1 MFAWTCRP
9 ALRGKMAVLRLPDR
23 GYLGGRRSVLAAWVR
38 FGILIPLMLFAGSM
52 ALLGITNAGFPGV
65 RSQVLFVLI
74 LLGFCYW
81 LYASVAIFRCAL
93 NEKRHPWL
101 GGVMIFLVP
110 FQAYGVIRSVFG
122 NVGSI
127 LSLVG
132 I

>member
-1 MFAWTCRP
+1 
-9 ALRGKMAVLRLPDR
+9 MAVLRLPDR

-38 FGILIPLMLFAGSM
+38 LGILIPLMLFAGSM
-52 ALLGITNAGFPGV
+52 VVLGITNAGFPGV
-65 RSQVLFVLI
+65 RPQVLFILI

-81 LYASVAIFRCAL
+81 LYASVAIFHCAL

-110 FQAYGVIRSVFG
+110 FQAYGVIRSVLV
-122 NVGSI
+122 NVGAI

-132 I
+132 T